1 VHGQRLEQVG
11 AQRLHRAWIRGA
23 AALVHDAR
31 FDAHERRAP
40 LDEEAMAVLCMAPTE
55 YRVIAKRA
63 EPRRTPALGGL
74 IAAGEALNPEVLRTW
89 HEATGL
95 WVRGG
100 AALSAGACFPGA
112 GALRTRLLARR
123 GRPPHAP
130 AVCHDQG
137 NEGKECVQIR
147 CGSGVRCSRW
157 WTSPW
162 GCVI

>member
-31 FDAHERRAP
+31 FDAHERLAP

-74 IAAGEALNPEVLRTW
+74 IAAGEALNPEVLRT
-89 HEATGL
+89 
-95 WVRGG
+95 
-100 AALSAGACFPGA
+100 
-112 GALRTRLLARR
+112 LARR